1 MLGNILF
8 CSVGKH
14 LYSGGVEG
22 VLVKWD
28 LTECFGGVKNR
39 QFLSMLNS
47 PIQEI
52 SPPGGL
58 ADDCIVVLLERNCKY
73 LC

>member
-1 MLGNILF
+1 MHRLIL
-8 CSVGKH
+8 SGKH

-28 LTECFGGVKNR
+28 LTDCFGGIENR

-52 SPPGGL
+52 SSPGG
-58 ADDCIVVLLERNCKY
+58 DSGDCAVVLLERNCKFNS
-73 LC
+73 L